1 MYSHHTATLLAAS
14 RQADLLRE
22 ADSARLARVARGTRV
37 PRQRR
42 PVHTSLVGRLREQL
56 GAAGASLVVTLG

>member
-22 ADSARLARVARGTRV
+22 AESARLARAARAAGASR
-37 PRQRR
+37 RRR
-42 PVHTSLVGRLREQL
+42 PVHTSLVGRLRRQL